1 MGKLIYSATAS
12 LDGYIEDTSGG
23 FRWAAPDD
31 EVHAHIN
38 DRHRGVGTFLFGRRM
53 YETMLFWES
62 PPAGLVPV
70 ARDWAEIW
78 RAADKI
84 VYSRSLE
91 RPLSERTRIEHDF
104 QPAALREL
112 VAAANSDVAIGGAE
126 LAGAAL
132 AAGIVDEL
140 QLHTV
145 PIVVGGGKSWLPARV
160 ELGLELLETRAFESG
175 FRFGR
180 YRVASTRNLRL

>member
-1 MGKLIYSATAS
+1 MGRLIYSATAS
-12 LDGYIEDTSGG
+12 LDGYIEDPSGG

-62 PPAGLVPV
+62 PPDDLVPV

-78 RAADKI
+78 RGADKI
-84 VYSRSLE
+84 VYSRQLE
-91 RPLSERTRIEHDF
+91 EPSSERTRIEHDF
-104 QPAALREL
+104 RPETLRAL

-126 LAGAAL
+126 LAAAAL

-140 QLHTV
+140 QVHVV
-145 PIVVGGGKSWLPARV
+145 PIVVGGGKSWLPAHV
-160 ELGLELLETRAFESG
+160 ELGLELLETRPFESG
-175 FRFGR
+175 FVFAR